1 MSSFKSP
8 GTARR
13 FFCRQRIF
21 SLDPRRPS
29 VNIENMKK
37 LLTLALASVALI
49 SCDATVPFGIIYS
62 NTACPV
68 SAAGGS
74 ATRTGQSHAVSYLQ
88 LVAIGDCSIEKAKAN
103 GGITTISSVD
113 VKREN
118 ILGIVTR
125 YVTIVRG
132 N

>member
-1 MSSFKSP
+1 MK
-8 GTARR
+8 R
-13 FFCRQRIF
+13 FIA
-21 SLDPRRPS
+21 
-29 VNIENMKK
+29 
-37 LLTLALASVALI
+37 LTIAALALV
-49 SCDATVPFGIIYS
+49 SCDSAAPMGLFYA

-68 SAAGGS
+68 AAAGGA
-74 ATRTGQSHAVSYLQ
+74 ATRTGQSHAVSYCH
-88 LVAIGDCSIEKAKAN
+88 LVAIGDCSIDRAKAN

-125 YVTIVRG
+125 YVTVVKG